1 MSLIIDVHARQI
13 LDSRGNPTIEVEVLT
28 ENGAFGRAAVPSGA
42 STGAHEAVE
51 LRDNDK
57 KVYMG
62 KGVLKAVANVNDI
75 IAKELNGI
83 DVFEQNAID
92 KIMIDL
98 DGTENKGNLGANA
111 ILGVSL
117 AVAKAAAQESR
128 QPLYRYI
135 GGVNANTLPI
145 PMMNIVNGGS
155 HSDAP
160 IAFQEFM
167 IMPVGAP
174 SFSEAL
180 RWGAEVFHNLKK
192 ILHDRGL
199 STAVGDEGG
208 FAPTFAGTEDGVET
222 ILQAIEKAG
231 YKPGE
236 DICLAFDCAASEF
249 FVDGKYDYTKFEGEK
264 GAIRTSAQQ
273 AEYLAQLS
281 EKYPVISIEDGMAED
296 DWEGWKLL
304 TDRIGKKV
312 QLVGDDLFVTNV
324 TRLQRGIDEDI
335 ANSILVKVNQIG
347 SLTETINAV
356 TLAQTNGYTS
366 VMSHR
371 SGETEDSTIADLAVA
386 LNCGQ
391 IKTGSASRSDRIAKY
406 NQLLRIEEE
415 LGENAKFIGK
425 DFKYFKKR

>member
-13 LDSRGNPTIEVEVLT
+13 LDSRGNPTIEVDVTT
-28 ENGAFGRAAVPSGA
+28 ENGFVGRAAVPSGA

-51 LRDNDK
+51 LRDGDK
-57 KVYMG
+57 SKYLG
-62 KGVLKAVANVNDI
+62 KGVLKAVENVNTK
-75 IAKELNGI
+75 IAEALQGI

-92 KIMIDL
+92 RVMIEL

-128 QPLYRYI
+128 QPVYRYI

-145 PMMNIVNGGS
+145 PMMNIINGGS

-180 RWGAEVFHNLKK
+180 RWGAEVFHTLKK

-208 FAPTFAGTEDGVET
+208 FAPTFDGTEDAVET
-222 ILQAIEKAG
+222 VLKAIEQAG
-231 YKPGE
+231 YKAGS
-236 DICLAFDCAASEF
+236 DIYLALDCASSEF
-249 FVDGKYDYTKFEGEK
+249 YKDGKYDYTKFEGDK
-264 GAIRTSAQQ
+264 GAVRTSEEQ
-273 AEYLAQLS
+273 AAYLAELTV
-281 EKYPVISIEDGMAED
+281 KYPIISIEDGMAED
-296 DWEGWKLL
+296 DWAGWKLL
-304 TDRIGKKV
+304 TDKIGATV
-312 QLVGDDLFVTNV
+312 QLVGDDLFVTNT
-324 TRLQRGIDEDI
+324 TRLQQGIDTETG
-335 ANSILVKVNQIG
+335 NSILVKVNQIG

-356 TLAQTNGYTS
+356 SLAQNNGYTS

-371 SGETEDSTIADLAVA
+371 SGETEDYTIADLAVA

-415 LGENAKFIGK
+415 LGSNAKFLGK
-425 DFKYFKKR
+425 SFKFAKK

>member
-1 MSLIIDVHARQI
+1 MTLISSVKARQI
-13 LDSRGNPTIEVEVLT
+13 FDSRGNPTVEVDVVT
-28 ENGAFGRAAVPSGA
+28 ENGFLGRAAVPSGA
-42 STGAHEAVE
+42 STGIHEAVE

-57 KVYMG
+57 AVYMG
-62 KGVLKAVANVNDI
+62 KGVLKAVANVNDV
-75 IAKELNGI
+75 IAKELQGV
-83 DVFEQNAID
+83 DVFDQNSID
-92 KIMIDL
+92 QIMIDL
-98 DGTENKGNLGANA
+98 DGTPNKGKLGANA

-117 AVAKAAAQESR
+117 AAAKAAAQESR

-167 IMPVGAP
+167 IMPVGAA

-180 RWGAEVFHNLKK
+180 RWGTEVFHNLKK

-208 FAPTFAGTEDGVET
+208 FAPTFEGTEDGVET
-222 ILQAIEKAG
+222 ILKAIEKAG
-231 YKPGE
+231 YKPGV

-249 FVDGKYDYTKFEGEK
+249 YKDGKYDYTKFEGAK
-264 GAIRTSAQQ
+264 GAIRTSEEQ
-273 AEYLAQLS
+273 ADYLASLAQ
-281 EKYPVISIEDGMAED
+281 KYPIISIEDGMAED
-296 DWEGWKLL
+296 DWAGWKILPEK
-304 TDRIGKKV
+304 IGDKV

-324 TRLQRGIDEDI
+324 IRLQQGIDNDT

-356 TLAQTNGYTS
+356 SLAQTSSYTS

-371 SGETEDSTIADLAVA
+371 SGETEDATIADLAVA

-425 DFKYFKKR
+425 NFKYYKK

>member
-1 MSLIIDVHARQI
+1 MSIIIDVHARQI

-42 STGAHEAVE
+42 STGVHEAVE

-57 KVYMG
+57 SKYMG
-62 KGVLKAVANVNDI
+62 KGVLKAVENVNEI
-75 IAKELNGI
+75 LAPELKGI

-92 KIMIDL
+92 ALMIEI
-98 DGTENKGNLGANA
+98 DGTENKGKIGANA

-180 RWGAEVFHNLKK
+180 RWGTEVFHNLKK

-208 FAPTFAGTEDGVET
+208 FAPTFEGTEDGVET

-231 YKPGE
+231 YKAGE
-236 DICLAFDCAASEF
+236 DIFIAFDCAASEF
-249 FVDGKYDYTKFEGEK
+249 YKDGKYDYTKFEGEK
-264 GAIRTSAQQ
+264 GAIRTSAEQ
-273 AEYLAQLS
+273 ADYLAELV

-296 DWEGWKLL
+296 DWEGWKIL
-304 TDRIGKKV
+304 TDKIGKKV
-312 QLVGDDLFVTNV
+312 QLVGDDLFVTN
-324 TRLQRGIDEDI
+324 TKRLQRGVSEGI

-356 TLAQTNGYTS
+356 TLAQTNGFTS

-415 LGENAKFIGK
+415 LGANAKFIGK
-425 DFKYFKKR
+425 DFKYFKK